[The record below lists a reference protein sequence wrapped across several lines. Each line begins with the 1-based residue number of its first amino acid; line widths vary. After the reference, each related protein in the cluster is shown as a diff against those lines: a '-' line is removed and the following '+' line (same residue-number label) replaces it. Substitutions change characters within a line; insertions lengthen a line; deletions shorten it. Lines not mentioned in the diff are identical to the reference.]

1 MPREKSK
8 RIQLPDISILT
19 STFSYNPETGALI
32 RIKGSTKSNLAA
44 CGSTSAN
51 GYMSVRVDG
60 VLYSVHRIIWK
71 MVTGKE
77 PMHLDH
83 INGIR
88 TDNRISNL
96 REVSRT
102 ENNRNIGISP
112 RNTSGYAGVTFVKS
126 SKKWAAQL
134 KINKRQIS
142 GGLFINKIDAVL
154 AFNVL
159 AMKFHGEF
167 AKRRVEHNVKQLIEE
182 YGSDYELKRET
193 HSSLQS

>member
-8 RIQLPDISILT
+8 RIQLPDISVLT
-19 STFSYNPETGALI
+19 STFSYNPVTGFLT
-32 RIKGSTKSNLAA
+32 RIKGSTKSSRAA
-44 CGSTSAN
+44 CGSKSAN

-71 MVTGKE
+71 ITTGEE

-88 TDNRISNL
+88 TDNRIVNL
-96 REVSRT
+96 REVSRN

-126 SKKWAAQL
+126 SKKWTAQL
-134 KINKRQIS
+134 KINRKQIS
-142 GGLFINKIDAVL
+142 GGYFINKIDAVL
-154 AFNVL
+154 AFNAL
-159 AMKFHGEF
+159 AIKLHGEF
-167 AKRRVEHNVKQLIEE
+167 ARRRVEHNVKQLIKEF
-182 YGSDYELKRET
+182 GSNHEFERAT
-193 HSSLQS
+193 HGSLQS